1 MRSDPYWLPHERYRG
16 TWRVPR
22 GRSAYSTLQLLSH
35 VNSGPPI
42 TSIQTVGTHWL
53 VDAVHPFR
61 KSNAVFGMDRFQ
73 PYIYANI
80 ICLRSGLEL
89 EALFKMRKTSLHH
102 TRCSNSSWLQW
113 FITHPTFH
121 HHHYWCHHL
130 LLPLGC
136 LRGVGN
142 RRLLD
147 VLDSSNGA
155 SFDWSM
161 GPQSSSWWRSKS
173 L

>member
-1 MRSDPYWLPHERYRG
+1 MYWLPHDWAETDESKQG
-16 TWRVPR
+16 EDWRL
-22 GRSAYSTLQLLSH
+22 TFLLHILSPL
-35 VNSGPPI
+35 VTFSLSF
-42 TSIQTVGTHWL
+42 TSVQTVVAHWL
-53 VDAVHPFR
+53 VDAVHPFG

-89 EALFKMRKTSLHH
+89 EALFKVRKTSLHH

-113 FITHPTFH
+113 FITHLTFH

-136 LRGVGN
+136 LRGAGN
-142 RRLLD
+142 RRLLE